1 MAVNKK
7 KLATSVKE
15 QLAQK
20 PGEFEWDRQGELDEK
35 TNAWINRD
43 KFEYDMGADPM
54 YQKYKEQY
62 TALGKLAMEDTV
74 GQVSSLTGGYANS
87 YAQTAG
93 QQSYQNYMDQLNNM
107 MPELYSMAR
116 SNYDAEGQQ
125 LYNEIALLEGQRSQ
139 AYNEYQADVNDWY
152 NYLNFLQNEEASR
165 RSSGGGGGSG
175 GSNGVPDIIWERM
188 EQGFENDEEKMA
200 YLVTMAQ
207 QGYITS
213 DQIAPIASSYKYDG
227 YSDPTA
233 ADSET
238 STSNTN
244 DFVKAIFMRKDEDGN
259 YVFDIGG
266 KEKTFA
272 PGFNPYTGTKNSD
285 VSNGHFSNGYQP
297 DNVGGKKLSKTGDF
311 VYVNGVRQNVW
322 KTEDGTKYVWNG
334 EENRYMKDSEIE
346 YE

>member
-20 PGEFEWDRQGELDEK
+20 PGEFEWEQQGVLDEK

-93 QQSYQNYMDQLNNM
+93 QQSYQNYMEQLNNM

-165 RSSGGGGGSG
+165 RSSGGGGS
-175 GSNGVPDIIWERM
+175 STASSVPDHVLKRLEA
-188 EQGFENDEEKMA
+188 GFDTDEEKMA
-200 YLVTMAQ
+200 YLAGQAQ
-207 QGYITS
+207 LGYITS
-213 DQIAPIASSYKYDG
+213 NQIGPLAASYVFGDG
-227 YSDPTA
+227 AGEES
-233 ADSET
+233 S
-238 STSNTN
+238 
-244 DFVKAIFMRKDEDGN
+244 FVKANYMRTDKDGN
-259 YVFDIGG
+259 YVFEMGG
-266 KEKTFA
+266 EERVFA
-272 PGFNPYTGTKNSD
+272 PGINPYTSTKNAD
-285 VSNGHFSNGYQP
+285 IANGYFSNGYQP

-311 VYVNGVRQNVW
+311 IYVNGVKQNVW
-322 KTEDGTKYVWNG
+322 KTEDGTRYVWNG
-334 EENRYMKDSEIE
+334 EENRYMKESEIE